1 MGGNWFKRKR
11 LKGTICHNFVS
22 RSSPFSLEERCQK
35 TKTNKQTNTNTCFK
49 KLACWKILSGCF
61 HFMVKENYSLE
72 KHSVRSSVLG
82 WTKREVRVGGGVG
95 AG

>member
-1 MGGNWFKRKR
+1 MVIGSKFCFPQLTFFIRGK
-11 LKGTICHNFVS
+11 I
-22 RSSPFSLEERCQK
+22 PEDE
-35 TKTNKQTNTNTCFK
+35 NKQTNTNTCFK

-72 KHSVRSSVLG
+72 KTLVRSNVLG

-95 AG
+95 VGVG